1 MWKPLSIVA
10 ALAAAQPA
18 LGQLQDAAYTS
29 VARYSVHG
37 ARVALAAGVED
48 IQLGVTA
55 DGRQVTLRLDA
66 ATTREW
72 ADTTER
78 TLNLRG
84 GEPAGDSL
92 DFDSR
97 VLRHPVLEQQGG
109 VLLTRSFLH
118 TPSSCYLTVWLG
130 EGESITLRLTDAEA
144 RELLAGLRRA
154 SASAEHAA
162 ELTMHQLDTKI
173 QAVQTTL
180 QSINASSA
188 TPER

>member
-10 ALAAAQPA
+10 ALATAHPA
-18 LGQLQDAAYTS
+18 LAQLQDAAYTS
-29 VARYSVHG
+29 VAHYSVHG
-37 ARVALAAGVED
+37 ARVAVAAGVED

-55 DGRQVTLRLDA
+55 DGRQVTLRLDP

-97 VLRHPVLEQQGG
+97 VLRHPVLEEQGG
-109 VLLTRSFLH
+109 MLLTRSFLH
-118 TPSSCYLTVWLG
+118 APARCYLTVWLG
-130 EGESITLRLTDAEA
+130 EGESITLQLSDAEA
-144 RELLAGLRRA
+144 RDLLLGLRRA
-154 SASAEHAA
+154 SASAERAA
-162 ELTMHQLDTKI
+162 ELTLHQLDAKI
-173 QAVQTTL
+173 QAAQQTL
-180 QSINASSA
+180 HAINDSSA